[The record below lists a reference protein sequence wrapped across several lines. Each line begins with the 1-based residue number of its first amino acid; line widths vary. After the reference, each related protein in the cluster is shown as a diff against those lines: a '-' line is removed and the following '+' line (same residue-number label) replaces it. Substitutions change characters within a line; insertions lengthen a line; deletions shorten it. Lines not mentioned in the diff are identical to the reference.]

1 MPAHPAVL
9 RLTYVSDALT
19 AEKAAL
25 RKDIFARRKAPHA
38 ERSTRAPLANA
49 RLLTTIG
56 NASGEIVAGYRPIR
70 TEIDP
75 TEAMTALHGAGA
87 RICVPV
93 IEALHHPLKFRDWT
107 PDCEMVEGA
116 FGAAV
121 PATGDFLE
129 PTIVIAP
136 LVGWDRQGWRL
147 GYGGGFYDRSLEGL
161 RDKRPTRAIGFAYAA
176 QELPKAPQEP
186 TDQQL
191 DAIVT
196 EDETILIDRPTGR

>member
-1 MPAHPAVL
+1 MTAELA
-9 RLTYVSDALT
+9 ALT

-25 RKDIFARRKAPHA
+25 RKQIFARRRAPHA
-38 ERSTRAPLANA
+38 EKADRDPRANNALLAA
-49 RLLTTIG
+49 VG
-56 NASGEIVAGYRPIR
+56 SASGAIVAGYRPIR

-75 TEAMTALHGAGA
+75 TDAMTDLHNAGA

-93 IEALHHPLKFRDWT
+93 IEALHHPLKFREWT
-107 PDCEMVEGA
+107 PDCEMIEGA

-121 PATGDFLE
+121 PATGEYLD
-129 PTIVIAP
+129 PNIVIAP

-161 RDKRPTRAIGFAYAA
+161 RAKQPTRAIGFAYAA
-176 QELPKAPQEP
+176 QELPEAPQEP

-196 EDETILIDRPTGR
+196 EDETILIDRGVGSKFNRQDK